1 MKITLEELAEEILF
15 ASIRTEK
22 QLLNR
27 IDGQWQ
33 YRKNKGI
40 EDVMKAIDKGQKNGL
55 GRTRFQVRAVALY
68 LKSVFKEIKV
78 KRNDDIPTQ
87 NSLVTEIE
95 KTLSLKD
102 IAELLVCSNINKD
115 ELNKK
120 MRNQWE
126 FRKNKGVS
134 DLNKAL
140 QKGAMIGLGI
150 NALIVES
157 VAINLEKVLKKCR
170 KRSVAVGS

>member
-15 ASIRTEK
+15 ATIRTEK

-27 IDGQWQ
+27 IEGQWQ
-33 YRKNKGI
+33 YRTNKGI
-40 EDVMKAIDKGQKNGL
+40 DDVMKAIDKGQKNGL
-55 GRTRFQVRAVALY
+55 GRTKFQIRAVALY

-78 KRNDDIPTQ
+78 KRKNHIPAQ
-87 NSLVTEIE
+87 NSIVTEIE
-95 KTLSLKD
+95 RPLSLKD

-120 MRNQWE
+120 MKNQWE
-126 FRKNKGVS
+126 FRKNKGVA
-134 DLNKAL
+134 DINKAL

-170 KRSVAVGS
+170 KRKVVVGN